1 MAGLLPK
8 ILDTNDDPTPP
19 IYRNEPLKQRDESSS
34 KLSASEV
41 DDQESEKEES

>member
-19 IYRNEPLKQRDESSS
+19 IYRNEQRDESSS